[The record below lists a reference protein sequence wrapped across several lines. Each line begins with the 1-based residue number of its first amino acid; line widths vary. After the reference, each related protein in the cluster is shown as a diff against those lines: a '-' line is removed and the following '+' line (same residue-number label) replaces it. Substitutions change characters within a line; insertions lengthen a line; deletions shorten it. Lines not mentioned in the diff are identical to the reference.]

1 MNDYHLR
8 YEDFTVGWVTA
19 LPIELAAARKMLD
32 EEYEYHDDST
42 YTLGRIGEHNVVV
55 ACFPSGQLG
64 IANGAT
70 VAASLKAKFLAL
82 EFCLMV
88 GIGGGGSHQ
97 PQGTYG
103 GVVQYDLGKTV
114 SAGQQT
120 RSGFLN
126 APPAA
131 ILKTV
136 SRLQSNHALGKDTMS
151 AYLSP
156 FDGTQ
161 FDRQSAGPDVLFKSS
176 YTHEGGSSVDC
187 PQDLV
192 VPRTPRTGSAVK
204 IHYGTIASGNQVM
217 TDSVTRDR
225 LSSELG
231 GILCFEME
239 AAGLMNNLPCLV
251 IRGISDYCDS
261 HKNASWQPFAAAVA
275 AAYAKEVLALHP
287 ASSGLEQPDGMSV
300 PTCRSAFS
308 RSQADEAKAFS

>member
-42 YTLGRIGEHNVVV
+42 YTLGRIGEHSVVV
-55 ACFPSGQLG
+55 ACFPSRQLG
-64 IANGAT
+64 HRKRGY
-70 VAASLKAKFLAL
+70 SL

-88 GIGGGGSHQ
+88 GIGGRVPSPENDVRLGDVVVSQ

-114 SAGQQT
+114 SGGQQT

-136 SRLQSNHALGKDTMS
+136 SWLQLNHTLGKDTMS
-151 AYLSP
+151 AYLSY
-156 FDGTQ
+156 
-161 FDRQSAGPDVLFKSS
+161 AGPDVLFESS

-204 IHYGTIASGNQVM
+204 IHYGTIASRNQVM
-217 TDSVTRDR
+217 TDAVTRDW
-225 LSSELG
+225 LSSKLG
-231 GILCFEME
+231 GILCFKME
-239 AAGLMNNLPCLV
+239 AARLMNNLPCLV
-251 IRGISDYCDS
+251 IRGISDYCNS
-261 HKNASWQPFAAAVA
+261 HKNASCQLFAAAVS

-287 ASSGLEQPDGMSV
+287 ASSGLEQLLTPSMYSDIDPLAEMT
-300 PTCRSAFS
+300 P
-308 RSQADEAKAFS
+308 